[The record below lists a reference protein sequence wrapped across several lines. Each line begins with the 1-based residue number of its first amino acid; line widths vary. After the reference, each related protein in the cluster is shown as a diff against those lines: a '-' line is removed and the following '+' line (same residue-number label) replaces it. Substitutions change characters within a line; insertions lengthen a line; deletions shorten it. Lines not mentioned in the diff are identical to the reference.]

1 MPTAQPIARHGA
13 SLPASA
19 RGGAVGAGSVALL
32 RDARGG
38 AVPLQRVAARG
49 RLQGLLFELT
59 VEQHYRNAG
68 PTTLESVFT
77 FPLPLRAALLGFEL
91 EIGERKLSAVAAAR
105 REASER
111 YERAIDEG
119 DTAALIE
126 CAGDG
131 LHTVS
136 VGNLLPG
143 ETAVIRYRYA
153 ELLDAHEGHVRLNV
167 PTAIA
172 PRYGNPADAGLEGP
186 AIPGTELLAEYP
198 FEIRIELDGI
208 TEAGVVHSPS
218 HTVAVSPGPTGLTV
232 ALARPGYLDRDF
244 VLEVEQAATPAR
256 ALVAADGDG
265 YVALASCTLA
275 LDRAEHRPLALKILL
290 DCSGSMAGDSIAA
303 AKRALLGILDGLRPE
318 DRISLTRFGST
329 VEQVS
334 EGLEPA
340 DTHTLAPLRAVVA
353 GLDAD
358 LGGTEMAGALATVL
372 ALPVPAGRQA
382 DVILITDG
390 EIYDIAGV
398 IEMAAKSGQ
407 RLFAI
412 AIGAAPVEAL
422 ARGLADRT
430 GSACEFVAPG
440 ENAEAA
446 ILRTFKRLRAAPRS
460 LAKVTWPI
468 EPAWTALP
476 PAAVFPG
483 DTLHVMAG
491 FNTRPEAG
499 RDIEVLVR
507 DLAEGETRIVLP
519 VAEVLSEGDLIARMA
534 AHRRIG
540 TLDEPE
546 ATALALKYQLASRY
560 TSLVVVAER
569 SDAEKA
575 QGSAGDGRRAAHAR
589 ERVGRGVTRAEHGR
603 GPQAANSVVR
613 RGVRVR

>member
-172 PRYGNPADAGLEGP
+172 PRYGNAADAGLEGP

-198 FEIRIELDGI
+198 FEIRIALDGL

-244 VLEVEQAATPAR
+244 VLEVEQAAIPAR

-290 DCSGSMAGDSIAA
+290 DCSGSMGGDSIAA
-303 AKRALLGILDGLRPE
+303 AKRALLGIL
-318 DRISLTRFGST
+318 
-329 VEQVS
+329 
-334 EGLEPA
+334 
-340 DTHTLAPLRAVVA
+340 
-353 GLDAD
+353 
-358 LGGTEMAGALATVL
+358 
-372 ALPVPAGRQA
+372 
-382 DVILITDG
+382 
-390 EIYDIAGV
+390 
-398 IEMAAKSGQ
+398 
-407 RLFAI
+407 
-412 AIGAAPVEAL
+412 EA
-422 ARGLADRT
+422 
-430 GSACEFVAPG
+430 
-440 ENAEAA
+440 
-446 ILRTFKRLRAAPRS
+446 
-460 LAKVTWPI
+460 
-468 EPAWTALP
+468 
-476 PAAVFPG
+476 
-483 DTLHVMAG
+483 
-491 FNTRPEAG
+491 
-499 RDIEVLVR
+499 
-507 DLAEGETRIVLP
+507 
-519 VAEVLSEGDLIARMA
+519 
-534 AHRRIG
+534 
-540 TLDEPE
+540 
-546 ATALALKYQLASRY
+546 
-560 TSLVVVAER
+560 
-569 SDAEKA
+569 
-575 QGSAGDGRRAAHAR
+575 
-589 ERVGRGVTRAEHGR
+589 
-603 GPQAANSVVR
+603 
-613 RGVRVR
+613 